1 MNGLKEGAKIVSFG
15 VELVTFKGFSAEMT
29 PLKKHKQADFENNKK
44 TLLMSCNQIGCV
56 RKKCLESLMISADN
70 RAEI

>member
-1 MNGLKEGAKIVSFG
+1 MNGPKEGEKDASFG
-15 VELVTFKGFSAEMT
+15 AELVTFKGFSAEMT
-29 PLKKHKQADFENNKK
+29 PLKKHKQANFENNNK
-44 TLLMSCNQIGCV
+44 TLLMFCNQIGCV